1 MICAEVSIIPIGTNS
16 TSVSDY
22 IAESEKVLQNYTSI
36 KYKLNAM
43 STEIEADNIDTL
55 FEVLKEM
62 HLAQI
67 ENGAQRVSTSV
78 RIDDR
83 RDKKITLSGKVKAV
97 EAKL

>member
-22 IAESEKVLQNYTSI
+22 IAESEKVLKSYSNI

-55 FEVLKEM
+55 FNVLKDM
-62 HLAQI
+62 HMAQI
-67 ENGAQRVSTSV
+67 DNGAQRVSTSV

-83 RDKKITLSGKVKAV
+83 RDKDITLSSKVEAVKA
-97 EAKL
+97 KL

>member
-1 MICAEVSIIPIGTNS
+1 MICAEVSIIPIGTSS

-22 IAESEKVLQNYTSI
+22 IAESEKVLQNYTNI

-43 STEIEADNIDTL
+43 STEIEADNIDIL
-55 FEVLKEM
+55 FDVLKDM

-67 ENGAQRVSTSV
+67 DNGAQRVSTSV

-83 RDKKITLSGKVKAV
+83 RDKDITLSSKVEAVKA
-97 EAKL
+97 KL